1 MSESI
6 ISSQTIAIEHIEIRS
21 ARPFDEVR
29 RELAETVPQLDRGIV
44 AALNEGDQA
53 RAQLEAALLGAA
65 S

>member
-21 ARPFDEVR
+21 TRPFDEVR